1 MYWNCIRR
9 FSFGATT
16 KSESPISRKIPTGH
30 QNFFLRLSLISARH
44 GTAPWWL
51 FFLLVLL
58 LFWNHAW
65 IAFCTLQLCQ
75 EENSSFF
82 TPQKKLAQIL
92 ENFPLRTPIPPV
104 FSPTCQ
110 RVGENPGNETL
121 SHWAASGKA
130 QYISDVIRD
139 RDKELWGK
147 ITDTQCLKDLLP
159 SKLKDRS
166 LRQRGHDYILPR
178 IRTEHFKRCVFL
190 TLFSFMFVRKFVFV
204 EIISLLL
211 HCKLARVPASV
222 WIKLSIK
229 IFNSIHSI
237 FYKNLSYRTFSLKF
251 AKISRTVLRT
261 RRTIYFS
268 LLLLCKIQ
276 KNWIT

>member
-1 MYWNCIRR
+1 MMT
-9 FSFGATT
+9 F
-16 KSESPISRKIPTGH
+16 
-30 QNFFLRLSLISARH
+30 
-44 GTAPWWL
+44 

-65 IAFCTLQLCQ
+65 TAFCTLQLCQ

-92 ENFPLRTPIPPV
+92 ENFPLRTPIPSV

-121 SHWAASGKA
+121 SHWVACGKA
-130 QYISDVIRD
+130 HYISDVIRD

-159 SKLKDRS
+159 SKLTDRS
-166 LRQRGHDYILPR
+166 LRQPGHDYIIPR

-190 TLFSFMFVRKFVFV
+190 TLLFSFMFVRKFVFV

-211 HCKLARVPASV
+211 HCKLQD
-222 WIKLSIK
+222 LQ
-229 IFNSIHSI
+229 FNP
-237 FYKNLSYRTFSLKF
+237 L
-251 AKISRTVLRT
+251 
-261 RRTIYFS
+261 YF
-268 LLLLCKIQ
+268 L
-276 KNWIT
+276 

>member
-1 MYWNCIRR
+1 MMT
-9 FSFGATT
+9 F
-16 KSESPISRKIPTGH
+16 
-30 QNFFLRLSLISARH
+30 
-44 GTAPWWL
+44 

-65 IAFCTLQLCQ
+65 TAFCTLQLCQ

-104 FSPTCQ
+104 FSHTCQ

-121 SHWAASGKA
+121 IIGLPLAKLTISVTWFEIGIKNYGEKLRILSVWKIFCQVNLRIDHYVNVAMITYYHAFVRSTSSVAS
-130 QYISDVIRD
+130 
-139 RDKELWGK
+139 
-147 ITDTQCLKDLLP
+147 
-159 SKLKDRS
+159 
-166 LRQRGHDYILPR
+166 
-178 IRTEHFKRCVFL
+178 FL
-190 TLFSFMFVRKFVFV
+190 TLFSYMFVRKFVFV

-237 FYKNLSYRTFSLKF
+237 FYKNLSYRRFSLKF

-261 RRTIYFS
+261 RRKIYFS

>member
-16 KSESPISRKIPTGH
+16 ESESPISRKIPTGH
-30 QNFFLRLSLISARH
+30 QNFFLRRSLISARH

-51 FFLLVLL
+51 FFY
-58 LFWNHAW
+58 LFCCCFETTHELHFAH
-65 IAFCTLQLCQ
+65 F
-75 EENSSFF
+75 SFV
-82 TPQKKLAQIL
+82 KKKILRFSLLAQIL

-104 FSPTCQ
+104 FSHTCQ

-121 SHWAASGKA
+121 IIGLPLAKLTISVTWFEIGIKNYGEKLRILSVWKIFCQVNLRIDHYVNVAMITYYHAFVRSTSSVAS
-130 QYISDVIRD
+130 
-139 RDKELWGK
+139 
-147 ITDTQCLKDLLP
+147 
-159 SKLKDRS
+159 
-166 LRQRGHDYILPR
+166 
-178 IRTEHFKRCVFL
+178 FL
-190 TLFSFMFVRKFVFV
+190 TLFSYMFVRKFVFV

-237 FYKNLSYRTFSLKF
+237 FYKNLSYRRFSLKF

-261 RRTIYFS
+261 RRKIYFS

>member
-1 MYWNCIRR
+1 MM
-9 FSFGATT
+9 T
-16 KSESPISRKIPTGH
+16 
-30 QNFFLRLSLISARH
+30 
-44 GTAPWWL
+44 

-75 EENSSFF
+75 EKNSSFF

-121 SHWAASGKA
+121 IIGLPVAKLDISVQPRPQGFSLKA
-130 QYISDVIRD
+130 LGTRLISVTWFEIGIKNYGEKLRILSVWKIFCQVI
-139 RDKELWGK
+139 
-147 ITDTQCLKDLLP
+147 
-159 SKLKDRS
+159 KLKDRS

-211 HCKLARVPASV
+211 HC
-222 WIKLSIK
+222 
-229 IFNSIHSI
+229 
-237 FYKNLSYRTFSLKF
+237 
-251 AKISRTVLRT
+251 
-261 RRTIYFS
+261 
-268 LLLLCKIQ
+268 
-276 KNWIT
+276 

>member
-1 MYWNCIRR
+1 MNCILHT
-9 FSFGATT
+9 SAL
-16 KSESPISRKIPTGH
+16 SRKK
-30 QNFFLRLSLISARH
+30 FFVFHSSKETCSDTWEFSSKDTH
-44 GTAPWWL
+44 T
-51 FFLLVLL
+51 
-58 LFWNHAW
+58 
-65 IAFCTLQLCQ
+65 
-75 EENSSFF
+75 SSF
-82 TPQKKLAQIL
+82 
-92 ENFPLRTPIPPV
+92 
-104 FSPTCQ
+104 
-110 RVGENPGNETL
+110 L
-121 SHWAASGKA
+121 SYLSASRREPWKWDSYHWAACGKA

-166 LRQRGHDYILPR
+166 LRQRGRDYMLPR

-190 TLFSFMFVRKFVFV
+190 TLFSVMFVRKFVFV

-211 HCKLARVPASV
+211 HCRLARVPASV

-237 FYKNLSYRTFSLKF
+237 FYKNLSYRRFSLKF

-261 RRTIYFS
+261 RRKIYFS

>member
-1 MYWNCIRR
+1 MMT
-9 FSFGATT
+9 F
-16 KSESPISRKIPTGH
+16 
-30 QNFFLRLSLISARH
+30 
-44 GTAPWWL
+44 

-75 EENSSFF
+75 EKNSSFF

-121 SHWAASGKA
+121 IIGLPVAKPN
-130 QYISDVIRD
+130 ISVTWFEIGIKNYGEKLRILSVWKIFCQVI
-139 RDKELWGK
+139 
-147 ITDTQCLKDLLP
+147 
-159 SKLKDRS
+159 KLKDRS

-190 TLFSFMFVRKFVFV
+190 TLFSFVFVRKFVFV

-211 HCKLARVPASV
+211 HCKLQD
-222 WIKLSIK
+222 LQ
-229 IFNSIHSI
+229 FNP
-237 FYKNLSYRTFSLKF
+237 L
-251 AKISRTVLRT
+251 
-261 RRTIYFS
+261 YF
-268 LLLLCKIQ
+268 L
-276 KNWIT
+276 